1 MATNGEMES
10 QGDCALAFATK
21 LANHYLGGE
30 KLAKKFVTYGKPPW
44 SQLNHYPFYMKYD
57 SIYS

>member
-10 QGDCALAFATK
+10 QGDCASAFATK
-21 LANHYLGGE
+21 LANYYLGEE
-30 KLAKKFVTYGKPPW
+30 KLAKKFVVYGKPPLP
-44 SQLNHYPFYMKYD
+44 QLNHYTFYMKYD